1 MRRFGWAVVVF
12 GAALAFGSVREGSSA
27 TLLWGNYKS
36 PDSDTMRL
44 LNERHLDGIID
55 AIVSYNIFLQKT
67 NDEMLFCL
75 PDESVFTVRQAEE
88 IIASMANRLSNPD
101 DVPISLLLIIGLQE
115 QFACP

>member
-1 MRRFGWAVVVF
+1 VVVF
-12 GAALAFGSVREGSSA
+12 GAALTFGSVREGSSA
-27 TLLWGNYKS
+27 TLLWKNYKS

-55 AIVSYNIFLQKT
+55 AIGSYNIFRQKI

-75 PDESVFTVRQAEE
+75 PDQSILTVRQAEE
-88 IIASMANRLSNPD
+88 IIAGVAKRLSTPD